1 MENQYEVFPVLLLEH
16 DFSLPGRPTSIHRGQ
31 RNLNNIIQININKT
45 VISNANDYFYVP
57 KLLLTNTM
65 SLAPKIDEVSCF
77 VTEKSP
83 DLACITETWLNDRIS
98 DSCLDIPGYNFVH
111 KNRSVGSHGG
121 VGVYIRNTISY
132 KPLNH
137 LHHTDYEVLW
147 VYFRPSRLPRGFSC
161 LILGVVYHPP
171 NANDDEMLQFLS
183 TSLITIESTY
193 PGCGFILAGDFNRLK
208 CNRILTQ
215 FSCKQIVN
223 VSTRANQT
231 LDLIITNLH
240 SFYDKNSVEKFPP
253 FGLSDHNVV
262 IVNPCKREPNSCS
275 RRIISRRDLRSS
287 KRHEL
292 GRYLTSIDWSSLNH
306 FDTCEMKLQYFEELV
321 RLGIST
327 IMPIKK
333 TALHVHDPPWITAE
347 FKELIRKRQAAF
359 CSGNTF
365 QFKYYR
371 NRVNRERKSCRAK
384 FYSSKVKN
392 LKSTK
397 PKRWWKEVKQIA
409 GMVPTTGSDDICS
422 QLHLDDIE
430 NMQRPDIANL
440 INNAFLEPMNSFNPL
455 STLPPFDNYSSFQVN
470 ELEVFHLLKAI
481 NRGKAS
487 GPDEIPNW
495 ALKEYAEIL
504 AQPVCA
510 VLNSSYAEQ
519 QLPKSWKLANIVPL
533 IKTKPVSDICKQLR
547 PISLTAAISKIAEDC
562 VVKKYIAPAIMSII
576 DPSQYGVIPRSSTTL
591 AVISMIHE
599 WSQATDGTGS
609 AVRVILFDYRKAFDL
624 IDHALL
630 ADKISNLAIPR
641 AVARWTIDFLMNRK
655 QRVKLSN
662 DCYSEWGDVLSGI
675 PQGTKLGPW
684 LFCLMIND
692 LDICDISRWKFVDD
706 TTVAEVVSKDTES
719 RVQVAV
725 DVVED
730 WSKANGLSLNA
741 EKCKEL
747 RIDFKKIKQPFDPVL
762 VGGEALPIVENV
774 KILGLVMTD
783 TLQWK
788 DNIRE
793 SIKKA
798 NKRLYFIVL
807 LKRAGVN
814 VNDVLN
820 FYCTVIRPV
829 LEYCAQAFHHSIPKY
844 LADELETVQKRVL
857 KILSPVMTYCEALE
871 YYRLPTL
878 FQRREDMCDK
888 LFTSI
893 IKDPMHKLHHLL
905 PPKNETDYSFRTNR
919 YFNMYVTR
927 TNRFHNS
934 FIPAMCRKF
943 VG

>member
-1 MENQYEVFPVLLLEH
+1 MVEQA
-16 DFSLPGRPTSIHRGQ
+16 T
-31 RNLNNIIQININKT
+31 
-45 VISNANDYFYVP
+45 
-57 KLLLTNTM
+57 LLLTSRGTQ
-65 SLAPKIDEVSCF
+65 DRVS
-77 VTEKSP
+77 
-83 DLACITETWLNDRIS
+83 N
-98 DSCLDIPGYNFVH
+98 
-111 KNRSVGSHGG
+111 
-121 VGVYIRNTISY
+121 
-132 KPLNH
+132 
-137 LHHTDYEVLW
+137 
-147 VYFRPSRLPRGFSC
+147 
-161 LILGVVYHPP
+161 
-171 NANDDEMLQFLS
+171 
-183 TSLITIESTY
+183 
-193 PGCGFILAGDFNRLK
+193 
-208 CNRILTQ
+208 
-215 FSCKQIVN
+215 
-223 VSTRANQT
+223 
-231 LDLIITNLH
+231 
-240 SFYDKNSVEKFPP
+240 
-253 FGLSDHNVV
+253 
-262 IVNPCKREPNSCS
+262 
-275 RRIISRRDLRSS
+275 
-287 KRHEL
+287 
-292 GRYLTSIDWSSLNH
+292 
-306 FDTCEMKLQYFEELV
+306 
-321 RLGIST
+321 
-327 IMPIKK
+327 
-333 TALHVHDPPWITAE
+333 
-347 FKELIRKRQAAF
+347 
-359 CSGNTF
+359 
-365 QFKYYR
+365 
-371 NRVNRERKSCRAK
+371 
-384 FYSSKVKN
+384 
-392 LKSTK
+392 
-397 PKRWWKEVKQIA
+397 
-409 GMVPTTGSDDICS
+409 
-422 QLHLDDIE
+422 
-430 NMQRPDIANL
+430 
-440 INNAFLEPMNSFNPL
+440 
-455 STLPPFDNYSSFQVN
+455 
-470 ELEVFHLLKAI
+470 
-481 NRGKAS
+481 
-487 GPDEIPNW
+487 
-495 ALKEYAEIL
+495 
-504 AQPVCA
+504 
-510 VLNSSYAEQ
+510 
-519 QLPKSWKLANIVPL
+519 
-533 IKTKPVSDICKQLR
+533 
-547 PISLTAAISKIAEDC
+547 
-562 VVKKYIAPAIMSII
+562 
-576 DPSQYGVIPRSSTTL
+576 
-591 AVISMIHE
+591 
-599 WSQATDGTGS
+599 DGTGS

-725 DVVED
+725 DVVGD

-762 VGGEALPIVENV
+762 VGGEALPIVESV
-774 KILGLVMTD
+774 KILGLVMTG

-820 FYCTVIRPV
+820 FYCTVIRHV

-871 YYRLPTL
+871 YYGLPTL